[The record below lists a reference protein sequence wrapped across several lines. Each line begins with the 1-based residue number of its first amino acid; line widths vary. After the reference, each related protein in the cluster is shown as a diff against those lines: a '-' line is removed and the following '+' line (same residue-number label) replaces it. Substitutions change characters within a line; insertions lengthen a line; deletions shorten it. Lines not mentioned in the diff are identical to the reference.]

1 MRDFLLRG
9 LDYDL
14 WANQKWVNVL
24 GNFKDSQRALEVFEH
39 ILFAQRTWL
48 GRCGFH
54 VEQVENLAFAQLIAS
69 LIQTWKAFIE
79 DADLSAWVE
88 YQTFAGE
95 TYSTQLGDIVA
106 HVINHGTYHRGH
118 LRGLAEKEG
127 IEFPETDL
135 VAYIRSMQSN

>member
-24 GNFKDSQRALEVFEH
+24 GNFKDGQRALEVFEH
-39 ILFAQRTWL
+39 IVFAQRIWL
-48 GRCGFH
+48 QRCGYH
-54 VEQVENLAFAQLIAS
+54 VEQVENLAFSQLLAS
-69 LIQTWKAFIE
+69 LIQTWKALVE
-79 DADLSAWVE
+79 DADLNAIVE
-88 YQTFAGE
+88 YQMLNGDSA
-95 TYSTQLGDIVA
+95 SSVMGDIVA

-127 IEFPETDL
+127 VEFPETDL
-135 VAYIRSMQSN
+135 IAYIRSIPT